1 MNAESLKLEGDL
13 TFPRLPEI
21 LAQTEAFTRRP
32 DLPDC
37 LSIDLSGVGE
47 VDSSAV
53 ALLLRWRREPERLQR
68 RIQFINLPAALASL
82 AALYGVTEI
91 VQPHSVSGACTE

>member
-1 MNAESLKLEGDL
+1 MNAESLQLEGDL

-21 LAQTEAFTRRP
+21 LALTEAFVART

-37 LSIDLSGVGE
+37 LSVDLSGVRE

-53 ALLLRWRREPERLQR
+53 ALLLRWRREAQRLKR
-68 RIQFINLPAALASL
+68 SIRFINLPEPLAALAE
-82 AALYGVTEI
+82 LYGVTDI
-91 VQPHSVSGACTE
+91 IQPHRVSGDCQA